1 VIIGSAVISVRIIG
15 AQSLKEKRGILL
27 SIMRRTR
34 NKFNAAVAEV
44 GSQDLWQRSDIGV
57 AVVSSTVK
65 HAEQQLQQVIKFI
78 EADPLLEVMTLEID
92 VF

>member
-1 VIIGSAVISVRIIG
+1 
-15 AQSLKEKRGILL
+15 
-27 SIMRRTR
+27 MRRTR

>member
-1 VIIGSAVISVRIIG
+1 MIIGSAVISVRIIG

>member
-1 VIIGSAVISVRIIG
+1 MIIGSAVISVRIIG

-27 SIMRRTR
+27 SIMRQTR

>member
-1 VIIGSAVISVRIIG
+1 MIGSAVISVRIIG